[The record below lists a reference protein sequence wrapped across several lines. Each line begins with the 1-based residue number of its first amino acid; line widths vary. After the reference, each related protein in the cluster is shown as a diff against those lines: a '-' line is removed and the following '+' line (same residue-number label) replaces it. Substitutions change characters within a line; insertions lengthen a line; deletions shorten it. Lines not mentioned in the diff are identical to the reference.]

1 MIALVTAGETI
12 FLLPFVFGRLF
23 RPTVLDVFGISNLE
37 LGLVYSVYGFVAM
50 GAYFA
55 GGPLADRF
63 SARRLMAVA
72 LLATGVGGIGLAT
85 VHSLE
90 ILWVLYAWWGV
101 TTILLFWAAL
111 IRATRQWGGANEQG
125 RAYGILDGGRG
136 LVAALFASGMLALFS
151 VMLPQDAATATL
163 EQRTLALE
171 RMIWI
176 VTGFTVVVAVMV
188 LRWVPDGSCAGA
200 SGSCAL
206 ADDSADTRADGDSDS
221 PSDSSSSSPRR
232 RWSVED
238 VLAVVR
244 LPVVWLQSII
254 VVCAYVGFKSID
266 NISLFARDAFGYD
279 DVASAQ
285 LGTVTFWVRPF
296 AAVIAGLLADR
307 TRASSMIIVSFV
319 VLIAGNLVLA
329 SGVIPIGLSG
339 VLFLTVAVTCLGI
352 YGARGLYFALLGEG
366 RVPMAR
372 TGTAVGVVSVIG
384 YTPDV
389 FMGPLMGWLTDRSP
403 GALGHE
409 HVYAMVAAFGV
420 AGLIGT
426 VLFRRAIR

>member
-1 MIALVTAGETI
+1 MIALVTAGEAI

-23 RPTVLDVFGISNLE
+23 RPTVLDVFGVSNLE

-72 LLATGVGGIGLAT
+72 LLATGIGGIGLAT

-90 ILWVLYAWWGV
+90 ILWVLYAWWGI

-111 IRATRQWGGANEQG
+111 IRATRQWGGADEQG
-125 RAYGILDGGRG
+125 RAYGLLDGGRG

-151 VMLPQDAATATL
+151 VMLPQDPATATL

-171 RMIWI
+171 RMIWT
-176 VTGFTVVVAVMV
+176 VTGFTVLVAVMV
-188 LRWVPDGSCAGA
+188 LRWVPDGASSGGAERCSEA
-200 SGSCAL
+200 SG
-206 ADDSADTRADGDSDS
+206 RADRSATAGGHGDR
-221 PSDSSSSSPRR
+221 SSSGSSRP
-232 RWSVED
+232 RWSLDD
-238 VLAVVR
+238 VLAVLR

-266 NISLFARDAFGYD
+266 NISLYARDAFGYD
-279 DVASAQ
+279 DVAAAQ
-285 LGTVTFWVRPF
+285 LGTVAFWVRPF

-319 VLIAGNLVLA
+319 VLIAGNVVLA
-329 SGVIPIGLSG
+329 SGMIPGDLAV
-339 VLFLTVAVTCLGI
+339 VLMLTVAVTCLGI

-372 TGTAVGVVSVIG
+372 TGTAVGVVSLLG

-403 GALGHE
+403 GALGHQ

-420 AGLIGT
+420 AGLLGT
-426 VLFRRAIR
+426 ILFRRAIR